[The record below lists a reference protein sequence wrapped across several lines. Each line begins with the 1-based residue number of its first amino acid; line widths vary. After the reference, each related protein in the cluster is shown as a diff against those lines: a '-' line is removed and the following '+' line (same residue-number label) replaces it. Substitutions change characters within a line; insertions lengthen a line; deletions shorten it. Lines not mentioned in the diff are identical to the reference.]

1 MGSNALPE
9 LKKINNRTTNNRT
22 VGVGSAGSANKTIDS
37 SQKLRK
43 ASPEAIALMMAN
55 KKQNDAAS

>member
-9 LKKINNRTTNNRT
+9 LKKINRSTNNRT
-22 VGVGSAGSANKTIDS
+22 TGMGSAGSATKTIDS
-37 SQKLRK
+37 NQKLRK